1 MNRTAALFVSLTL
14 SLPALAQTASAPAP
28 PSGDTLPP
36 LINDLTIRD
45 NDSPMV
51 RAAKATVRNRVG
63 PSATR
68 VRPVVIDNAA
78 LQRATG
84 GNVSQSSTPLANLP
98 QFGHDVGAAPEKAH
112 DEKPAGPDPAAVQK
126 RIEQLKDEQRRM
138 AAEAEEVYGSESED
152 RTQMRLQQIPNEIQE
167 QQRQLQ
173 PQPQPQPPQ
182 Q

>member
-14 SLPALAQTASAPAP
+14 SLSAWAQTAPAPA
-28 PSGDTLPP
+28 SGDSLPP

-63 PSATR
+63 PNGVAR
-68 VRPVVIDNAA
+68 VKPVVIDNAA

-98 QFGHDVGAAPEKAH
+98 QFGHDVGAPPERAH
-112 DEKPAGPDPAAVQK
+112 DEKPAGPDPAVVQK
-126 RIEQLKDEQRRM
+126 RIQELKDEQRRM
-138 AAEAEEVYGSESED
+138 AAEAEEVYGSQSED
-152 RTQMRLQQIPNEIQE
+152 RTQQRLEQIPNEIQE